1 MLLIDGSGCEED
13 PAEAPEDPELNRG
26 LVLTVLGSS
35 STEAEED
42 EFVVGGEEDS
52 SKAPPF
58 PEIVVEGELFP
69 FPVLFAAA
77 PAA

>member
-35 STEAEED
+35 SAED

-77 PAA
+77 TAA

>member
-13 PAEAPEDPELNRG
+13 PAEAPEEPELNRG

-35 STEAEED
+35 STEED
-42 EFVVGGEEDS
+42 EFVVGGDEDS

-77 PAA
+77 TAA